1 MIEQDTIRLL
11 RECDAGVKMGIS
23 SIHDV
28 IGYATS
34 GELRDILNN
43 SRIEHKQIE
52 DELTDEL
59 SRFSDEGKSPNF
71 VARGMAHLKTEA
83 KLMMHSDDKTVA
95 SLISEGCDMGVRSLS
110 KYLNQYAAADERS
123 KDITKR
129 IIKVEESLSHS
140 MRDYL

>member
-23 SIHDV
+23 SISDV
-28 IGYATS
+28 LGYARS
-34 GELRDILNN
+34 GELRSILNN
-43 SRIEHKQIE
+43 SRCEHEGIE

-59 SRFSDEGKSPNF
+59 SRFSDEGKSPSL

-83 KLMMHSDDKTVA
+83 KLMMHTDDKTVA
-95 SLISEGCDMGVRSLS
+95 NLICEGCDMGVRSLS

-129 IIKVEESLSHS
+129 IIFIEESLSKS

>member
-23 SIHDV
+23 SISDV
-28 IGYATS
+28 LGYARS
-34 GELRDILNN
+34 GELRDILNT
-43 SRIEHKQIE
+43 SRREHKCLE

-59 SRFSDEGKSPNF
+59 SRFSDEGKNPSL
-71 VARGMAHLKTEA
+71 VVRGMAHLKTEA
-83 KLMMHSDDKTVA
+83 KLMMHTNDKTVA
-95 SLISEGCDMGVRSLS
+95 DLICEGCDMGVRSLS

-129 IIKVEESLSHS
+129 IIAAEESLSKS